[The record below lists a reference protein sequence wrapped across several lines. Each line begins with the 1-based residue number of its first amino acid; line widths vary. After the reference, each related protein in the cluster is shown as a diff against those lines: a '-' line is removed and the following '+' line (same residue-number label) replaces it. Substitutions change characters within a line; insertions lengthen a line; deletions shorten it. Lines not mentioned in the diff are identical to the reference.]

1 MVLAVIAEGKH
12 PIPFRTRKLR
22 PPTMRLVLPQGGKV
36 AALPVSIILML
47 EHIVLL
53 KLKAKTN
60 SNQLELLHKNMI
72 GLKEKY
78 REFCQ

>member
-1 MVLAVIAEGKH
+1 MVLAVMAEGKH
-12 PIPFRTRKLR
+12 PNPFRTRKLR

-36 AALPVSIILML
+36 AALPVFILML

-53 KLKAKTN
+53 KPKPKTN
-60 SNQLELLHKNMI
+60 INQFELLRKNLL

-78 REFCQ
+78 PEFTQ